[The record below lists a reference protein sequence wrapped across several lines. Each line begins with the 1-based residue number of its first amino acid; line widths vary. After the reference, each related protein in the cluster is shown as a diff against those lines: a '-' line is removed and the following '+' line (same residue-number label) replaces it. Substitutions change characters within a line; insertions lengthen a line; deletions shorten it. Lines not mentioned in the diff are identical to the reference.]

1 MGLLTAYLGDGD
13 LVSKVKEHN
22 RTCEARFSYATH
34 YGYLCPV
41 QGCGIMMAN
50 PEDLPQIY
58 TIHQDVL
65 PKDMAARDQETQ
77 QVVAIVDIFTWVM
90 ELPDDS
96 EESILV
102 CICNSLVRFF
112 LQI

>member
-41 QGCGIMMAN
+41 QGCGIMMVN
-50 PEDLPQIY
+50 PEDLPQNY
-58 TIHQDVL
+58 TIHQDVVSM
-65 PKDMAARDQETQ
+65 DMAARDQENQ
-77 QVVAIVDIFTWVM
+77 QVLAIVDIFTWVK
-90 ELPDDS
+90 ELPDHS
-96 EESILV
+96 E
-102 CICNSLVRFF
+102 
-112 LQI
+112 